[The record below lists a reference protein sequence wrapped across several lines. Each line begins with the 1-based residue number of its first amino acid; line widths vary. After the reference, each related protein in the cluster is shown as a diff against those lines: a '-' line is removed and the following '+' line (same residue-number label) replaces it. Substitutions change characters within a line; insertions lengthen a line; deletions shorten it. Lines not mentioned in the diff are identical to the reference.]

1 MLSRLNDVRVFES
14 SEDVV
19 FGAPSSSYW
28 RQKQLQHVDAEQ
40 LEQEQPSRSHR
51 SHGASVR
58 SPASRS
64 ARSGSR
70 RRVGSGENGEN
81 GVMDEEEA
89 PEDEHLHPQHPYRMR
104 KRVLNRES
112 AASNGFQGVSLANQL
127 VNGRTAVDQAMVAF
141 RGDESRPME
150 FVFLPTGEI
159 RPREDCPP
167 GLSLPAVAQLPSSM
181 TSNRRQ
187 FPDRAAARLEYHG
200 DAVSEDGDE
209 SDEEGREEEDDY
221 EEDEDGDDDECA
233 VSEQRMSWKGTERS
247 MRESRQTDSRHPVAR
262 QRREQF
268 ASSPSSSS
276 QISSSGEANE
286 GDEEFSSDDENDSV
300 GPVSGTSSDDNED
313 EEDERE
319 TPKARDTRQRAPVTP
334 PQRSNSPERVVVK
347 LAKTNAPGNAKRTPN
362 RSLKLAHLH
371 GENVEGMPERA
382 VKRTPSPHQTSIAR
396 KTGSKAAASERS
408 SGRIKSRPA
417 VLEQTSY
424 AYRMEDTRE
433 VPISRIKRSPKMKVS
448 HLLAEEPKAK
458 AVGGAPSSARKET
471 KAVERLELELQKEKK
486 RVLDN
491 MTQLLEEQSK
501 NQQLHSRIEALEI
514 QLTARDSEVSDRIKE
529 ATREQEERLQTLEGQ
544 RTDRVKVLEEKAKLN
559 EATVLQL
566 KHDKQQLKA
575 ALRKVKSSKGDQE
588 NGRYSSDQEAA
599 LKAQL
604 DAMAGHIRDF
614 LAKVDHWKANSKEA
628 MECCDRKADLLALI
642 EHMWLDFPRFP
653 EVDAKQQKEKN
664 SGPGTDQQQLSTG
677 ADEQA
682 NMVLFLKKRLRLRED
697 ELRQTHVKYV
707 ELKELCARQCV
718 READLQNFINEHR
731 LRGTLIIRKKNGV
744 KEHSTADN
752 RAQNQEQHQR
762 GTKTKTN
769 TPLSYHEGDGGDEDD
784 SNDEYSDN
792 QEDNDEEEEGD
803 DGNYPVR
810 TPKIFVQVGRD
821 GVYEHSPHANSAVVQ
836 KLASDQ
842 SRRRKKGPQQQ
853 QEVERIR
860 LIPSPSLTQ
869 RYERVPTPT
878 IAATRRKKSV
888 QVSTLLPSSECPPGC
903 GSRLPSRRKKAPS
916 APQQAKPLKR
926 AVPAASSSTLR
937 GPCGASRPWM

>member
-1 MLSRLNDVRVFES
+1 
-14 SEDVV
+14 
-19 FGAPSSSYW
+19 
-28 RQKQLQHVDAEQ
+28 
-40 LEQEQPSRSHR
+40 
-51 SHGASVR
+51 
-58 SPASRS
+58 
-64 ARSGSR
+64 
-70 RRVGSGENGEN
+70 
-81 GVMDEEEA
+81 
-89 PEDEHLHPQHPYRMR
+89 MR
-104 KRVLNRES
+104 KRVLNQES
-112 AASNGFQGVSLANQL
+112 AASNGFQGVSLTSQI
-127 VNGRTAVDQAMVAF
+127 VDGRTTADQAIVAF

-167 GLSLPAVAQLPSSM
+167 GLALPAVAQLPSSM
-181 TSNRRQ
+181 ASSGRQ
-187 FPDRAAARLEYHG
+187 LPDRAAARLEYHAE
-200 DAVSEDGDE
+200 AVSEDGDE
-209 SDEEGREEEDDY
+209 SDEEGRDEEDDY
-221 EEDEDGDDDECA
+221 EEDEDGGDDECA

-247 MRESRQTDSRHPVAR
+247 MRESRQTNSRQPVAG
-262 QRREQF
+262 QRSEQF

-276 QISSSGEANE
+276 QVSSSGEANE

-300 GPVSGTSSDDNED
+300 GPVSGTSSDES

-319 TPKARDTRQRAPVTP
+319 TSNARSTRRRAPITP
-334 PQRSNSPERVVVK
+334 PQRSNSPERVAVK
-347 LAKTNAPGNAKRTPN
+347 SAKMNASGDAKKTPN

-371 GENVEGMPERA
+371 GDDEEGMPERA
-382 VKRTPSPHQTSIAR
+382 VKRTPSPHRSSSAR
-396 KTGSKAAASERS
+396 TKGSKAAASERS
-408 SGRIKSRPA
+408 SGRIKSRPV

-433 VPISRIKRSPKMKVS
+433 VPISRTKRSPKMKVS
-448 HLLAEEPKAK
+448 HLLAEDPKAK
-458 AVGGAPSSARKET
+458 AVGGASPSARKET

-486 RVLDN
+486 RVLDK

-514 QLTARDSEVSDRIKE
+514 QLAARDSEVGDRIKE
-529 ATREQEERLQTLEGQ
+529 ATREQEERLQALEGQ
-544 RTDRVKVLEEKAKLN
+544 RTDRVKALEEKAKLN

-575 ALRKVKSSKGDQE
+575 VLRKVKSSKGDQE

-614 LAKVDHWKANSKEA
+614 LAKVDRWKANSKEA
-628 MECCDRKADLLALI
+628 MECCDRKADLVALI
-642 EHMWLDFPRFP
+642 EHMWLDFPQFP

-664 SGPGTDQQQLSTG
+664 SGRETDHQQLSTG

-697 ELRQTHVKYV
+697 ELRQTHIKYV

-744 KEHSTADN
+744 KEHTTADN
-752 RAQNQEQHQR
+752 QAQSQEQQQR
-762 GTKTKTN
+762 GTKTKAN

-792 QEDNDEEEEGD
+792 QEDTDEEEEEEGD

-821 GVYEHSPHANSAVVQ
+821 GVYEHSPHANSAVAQ
-836 KLASDQ
+836 RLASDQ

-860 LIPSPSLTQ
+860 LVPSPSLTQ

-878 IAATRRKKSV
+878 TAATRRKKSV
-888 QVSTLLPSSECPPGC
+888 QVSTLLPSSALPECPPGC

-937 GPCGASRPWM
+937 GPCGVSRPWM